1 MKKLFAVALSLA
13 LVLSLVACGGTSKI
27 KDGTYKAEMSDAVAE
42 ASYGWRDTL
51 TVTYKDGKV
60 SDLDFDSFD
69 ADGNRKSEATAE
81 AYPMDPAPS
90 AWMPQ
95 LEENL
100 KATTDPDKVAAV
112 AGATNSSNNAKLLY
126 KAVIEKANAGDTT
139 TAVVDADVAE

>member
-1 MKKLFAVALSLA
+1 MKKVFAVALSLA
-13 LVLSLVACGGTSKI
+13 LALSLVACGGTSKI
-27 KDGTYKAEMSDAVAE
+27 KDGTYKAEMSDAVVE

-60 SDLDFDSFD
+60 ADLDFDSFD

-81 AYPMDPAPS
+81 TYPMDPAPS

-126 KAVIEKANAGDTT
+126 KAVVEKANAGDTT

>member
-1 MKKLFAVALSLA
+1 MKKVFAVALSLA
-13 LVLSLVACGGTSKI
+13 LALSLVACGGSSKI
-27 KDGTYKAEMSDAVAE
+27 KDGTYKAEMSDAVVE

-60 SDLDFDSFD
+60 ADLDFDSFD

-81 AYPMDPAPS
+81 TYPMDPAPS

-112 AGATNSSNNAKLLY
+112 AGATHSSDNAKLLY

-139 TAVVDADVAE
+139 AAVVDAPAAK

>member
-1 MKKLFAVALSLA
+1 MKKVFAVALSLA
-13 LVLSLVACGGTSKI
+13 LALSLVACGGSSKI
-27 KDGTYKAEMSDAVAE
+27 KDGTYKAEMSDAVTE

-81 AYPMDPAPS
+81 TYPMDPAPS
-90 AWMPQ
+90 TWMPK

-112 AGATNSSNNAKLLY
+112 AGATHSSGYAKLLY
-126 KAVIEKANAGDTT
+126 KAVIEKAEAGDTT
-139 TAVVDADVAE
+139 TAVVDTEVAE